1 MPAAAR
7 IVELDALRG
16 LALLGILLVNIG
28 QFASSFHAVGL
39 PDPVFDRV
47 SDRLTT
53 FAVLWLLGSKF
64 YLIFAFL
71 FGYSVA
77 VQKQAAERAGIAFAP
92 RFLRRQAAL
101 WLIGLLHALLLFH
114 GDILTTYAVLGVV
127 LLRLS
132 GRSDRGL
139 LRVAREVVVAI
150 AGIWLI
156 LGIVTVLL
164 MPEIDLGPGYNSA
177 FEAIYA
183 YRGSPAAVIGQHIEE
198 LLRVAVTLLLVQAPC
213 ALAMLLVGFVAGRNR
228 FVEAFALHK
237 VASRRRLCLGL
248 AIGLLAAAPSAFFS
262 TTEPVSAWAPLA
274 LSVSLLT
281 APLLAGTYVALAL
294 LGFRS
299 GIGARLRDWLAPAG
313 RMALSNYLAQSLI
326 CAFIFHGY
334 GFGLVGE
341 LSPLAAM
348 GIGVLIFLFQLAL
361 SGWWLNR
368 FGRGP
373 LEMLMPRMG
382 PPASVRVA
390 PAG

>member
-16 LALLGILLVNIG
+16 VALLGILLVNIG
-28 QFASSFHAVGL
+28 QFASTFHAVGL
-39 PDPVFDRV
+39 PDPFFDRA

-53 FAVLWLLGSKF
+53 FTVLWLLGLKF

-77 VQKQAAERAGIAFAP
+77 VQKQAAEQAGIAFAP

-132 GRSDRGL
+132 GRSDHGL
-139 LRVAREVVVAI
+139 LRLAAVLVVAT
-150 AGIWLI
+150 AGLWAM
-156 LGIVTVLL
+156 LGILAVLIQ
-164 MPEIDLGPGYNSA
+164 PEINQGSAYNSA

-183 YRGSPAAVIGQHIEE
+183 YRASPAAVIAQHIKD
-198 LLRVAVTLLLVQAPC
+198 LPWVVVTLVTVQAPC
-213 ALAMLLVGFVAGRNR
+213 ALAMFLTGFVAGRNR
-228 FVEAFALHK
+228 FIEVFPLHEGAL
-237 VASRRRLCLGL
+237 RRRLRWGL

-262 TTEPVSAWAPLA
+262 AAEPASPWAPLA
-274 LSVSLLT
+274 LSLSLLT
-281 APLLAGTYVALAL
+281 APLLAGSYVALAL

-313 RMALSNYLAQSLI
+313 RMALSNYLSQSLI

-334 GFGLVGE
+334 GFGLVGQV
-341 LSPLAAM
+341 SPLAAI
-348 GIGVLIFLFQLAL
+348 GIGMLIFLFQLAF
-361 SGWWLNR
+361 SGWWMNR

-382 PPASVRVA
+382 PPASILA
-390 PAG
+390 KPA